1 MNTCSFV
8 AVSICCE
15 NFCFVEWTFLFE
27 IGKNLF
33 LEEIYGGDLC
43 KAAESFEDDINLTNK
58 EEEEATINEVK
69 YIYNYAFSARVSFF
83 VNTWKDMYVYRK
95 KALST

>member
-15 NFCFVEWTFLFE
+15 NVCFVEWTFLFE

-83 VNTWKDMYVYRK
+83 VNT
-95 KALST
+95 

>member
-1 MNTCSFV
+1 M
-8 AVSICCE
+8 
-15 NFCFVEWTFLFE
+15 FE

-58 EEEEATINEVK
+58 EEEEEEEAKTAATAKFTISNPWKRRHVK
-69 YIYNYAFSARVSFF
+69 LLPNSKR
-83 VNTWKDMYVYRK
+83 
-95 KALST
+95 